1 MASFRSSIQLRNSW
15 ARSDDFGVSGSC
27 SASDSA
33 SDLSFCSLVARIFGS
48 RTLIPNQIIS
58 AIGSLTS
65 TTIRNGGNSSIPEN
79 VVSGISCASAH
90 RANAICTANGSARTA
105 PTGRALSAPTPRF
118 ERGALGWPEHLFRE
132 INLSCQTDA
141 INGSLTEV
149 QTC

>member
-1 MASFRSSIQLRNSW
+1 MASFRSSIQVRNSW
-15 ARSDDFGVSGSC
+15 ARSDDFGVAGSC
-27 SASDSA
+27 SASDRSLCALA
-33 SDLSFCSLVARIFGS
+33 SRIFGS

-65 TTIRNGGNSSIPEN
+65 TAMRNGGNSSIPED
-79 VVSGISCASAH
+79 VVSGISCASAQ
-90 RANAICTANGSARTA
+90 RANVICTANGSVRTA